1 MKTDWL
7 PVIINKSKAGAG
19 VCSPLKA
26 ELLLMFFM
34 MNVINH
40 SKNIKYGTVS

>member
-19 VCSPLKA
+19 VCSPLKT
-26 ELLLMFFM
+26 ELLLIFFYDECDQSLQK
-34 MNVINH
+34 H
-40 SKNIKYGTVS
+40 